1 MIINIDLNNLKYR
14 YDVYQMFNLFYPFNE
29 LVFQKDNWN
38 YKVEVK
44 DDKFIIRDKEE
55 SKEFFIKEV
64 GKVKEELKKAV
75 YIFLRDKTGKIFP
88 WGTLVGI
95 RPSKIALSLLSE
107 GKSEDEIVDYFYN
120 HHLTNEEKSRL
131 CIRVGEIEKRMVNKD
146 KNTISL
152 YIGMPFCPTRCLY
165 CSFASNPIASCK
177 KIVEPYIHSLIHEME
192 EMSKFIREKDLKVET
207 IYFGGGTPTAV
218 NDEQFEYII
227 KNIYNKFICGNNI
240 KEFTVECGRPDSL
253 NQTKFITMKKYKVD
267 RISINPQTMNEDTL
281 KLIGRNHTVSD
292 VIEKF
297 KMGRELGFNNIN
309 MDIIVGLP
317 KEGLSHIKNTCKE
330 ILKLKPDSL
339 TVHGLSVKRG
349 SKLHENMKEHLQKI
363 DQNELNLMYKETSK
377 LAEDL
382 GMDPYYMYRQ
392 KNMIGNMENIGYSL
406 SEMECI
412 YNIQMIE
419 ERQTIIA
426 MGADAVSKVVF
437 LDENRLERVPNVKD
451 VIEYNKRTDEMVERK
466 IMELNKLYLSDNYP
480 L

>member
-1 MIINIDLNNLKYR
+1 MIINIDLSNLKYR

-55 SKEFFIKEV
+55 SKEFFIEEASKI
-64 GKVKEELKKAV
+64 KEELKKAV
-75 YIFLRDKTGKIFP
+75 YIFLRDKTGKNFP

-95 RPSKIALSLLSE
+95 RPSKIALSLLNE

-120 HHLTNEEKSRL
+120 HHLTNEEKARL
-131 CIRVGEIEKRMVNKD
+131 CIRVGKIEKRMVNKEQ
-146 KNTISL
+146 NTISL

-177 KIVEPYIHSLIHEME
+177 KIVEPYIHSLTHEIE
-192 EMSKFIREKDLKVET
+192 KISKFIREKDLNVET

-218 NDEQFEYII
+218 NDEQFEYIM

-253 NQTKFITMKKYKVD
+253 TQNKFTTMKKYRVD

-297 KMGRELGFNNIN
+297 KMARELGFNNIN

-317 KEGLSHIKNTCKE
+317 KERLTQIKNTCKE
-330 ILKLKPDSL
+330 ILSLKPDSL

-349 SKLHENMKEHLQKI
+349 SKLHENMKEHLQNI

-382 GMDPYYMYRQ
+382 GMTPYYMYRQ
-392 KNMIGNMENIGYSL
+392 KNMIGNMENVGYSL
-406 SEMECI
+406 PKMECI

-426 MGADAVSKVVF
+426 MGADSVTKVVF

-451 VIEYNKRTDEMVERK
+451 VIEYNKRADEMVERK
-466 IMELNKLYLSDNYP
+466 TIELNKLY
-480 L
+480 